1 MITWIIVLLVLALV
15 VLAVMLG
22 VILNT
27 QRYLIGRTDHLEGRL
42 VDLQITIS
50 NNKYSG
56 YYDSY
61 TGSIV

>member
-1 MITWIIVLLVLALV
+1 MITWIIILIVLALV

-27 QRYLIGRTDHLEGRL
+27 QRYLIERTDHLEGRL

-50 NNKYSG
+50 NNKYSDWKLNHG
-56 YYDSY
+56 
-61 TGSIV
+61 